1 MMQCEP
7 IEAETDQ
14 ELKSDIIKQQLKK
27 IKIFK
32 SLDEN
37 GKGHT
42 IEMKLINNNIE
53 LKSEVN
59 NNNNVMKEK
68 YCNIL
73 SFNQLKK
80 K

>member
-7 IEAETDQ
+7 IEAETVQ

-32 SLDEN
+32 ALDEN
-37 GKGHT
+37 GKDHN

-53 LKSEVN
+53 LKSDVN

-68 YCNIL
+68 YCNYVC
-73 SFNQLKK
+73 
-80 K
+80 